1 MDREV
6 AMAPLFFPSGLVRC
20 ASIWANIGRSLAT
33 GKGIFLS
40 WPIRPTPT
48 GPIRAIA
55 MPVTIPSEALKR
67 QLLDIAARGVEPTM
81 RGLETRPAIMLAPQS
96 FVGNM
101 HAAAVAARL
110 PNLVA
115 VVDDRATEATL
126 WGVPRWSSAE
136 FLIQAGKFADAL
148 AIDFSTGMEARALFS
163 SLCAH
168 VRVERQDCVAVL
180 AQLDMWSVYEPV
192 RQYRSRTLERLDDF
206 IRLADRFQD
215 EHSRATLYGNLLFRL
230 SYERSHMLP
239 SWASP
244 IDEYFSLYASP
255 STFNLGSREHYC
267 DCGAFQGPI
276 VSKFLAATGRQ
287 YGSITAFEPDRSNF
301 DVLTRISPIAL
312 DNYRPVNKAVSNRT
326 EELRF
331 HETGTVSSH
340 VSDTGTV
347 TVQTARLDDELDKLT
362 FLKMDVEGYEARTL
376 EGAAGLIGRQRPR
389 IAACVYHYAQD
400 LLDVVAQ
407 LDKSAGDY
415 HLRLR
420 QHNASYFYDLVLYAS
435 PVAGSGAP
443 AWAA

>member
-1 MDREV
+1 M
-6 AMAPLFFPSGLVRC
+6 P
-20 ASIWANIGRSLAT
+20 IAT
-33 GKGIFLS
+33 
-40 WPIRPTPT
+40 
-48 GPIRAIA
+48 
-55 MPVTIPSEALKR
+55 PSEALKR
-67 QLLDIAARGVEPTM
+67 QLLEVTAKEAEPTV
-81 RGLETRPAIMLAPQS
+81 RDLDTRPAVMLAPQS
-96 FVGNM
+96 FVGGM
-101 HAAAVAARL
+101 HAANVAACL
-110 PNLVA
+110 PNLVG
-115 VVDDRATEATL
+115 VVDDKATEPTL
-126 WGVPRWSSAE
+126 FGVPRWNSAE
-136 FLIQAGKFADAL
+136 FLAQAGRFTDAV
-148 AIDFSTGMEARALFS
+148 AIDFSTGMEARALFA
-163 SLCAH
+163 SLCA
-168 VRVERQDCVAVL
+168 RAGVERQDCIVVL
-180 AQLDMWSVYEPV
+180 AQLDMSSVYEPIKL
-192 RQYRSRTLERLDDF
+192 YRSRTLERLDEF
-206 IRLADRFQD
+206 VRLADRFED

-244 IDEYFSLYASP
+244 IDEYFSLYAST
-255 STFNLGSREHYC
+255 STFQLGSREHYC

-287 YGSITAFEPDRSNF
+287 YGSITAFEPDRTNF

-312 DNYRPVNKAVSNRT
+312 DNYRPVNKAVSNRA
-326 EELRF
+326 EALRF

-435 PVAGSGAP
+435 PVAGSEAP